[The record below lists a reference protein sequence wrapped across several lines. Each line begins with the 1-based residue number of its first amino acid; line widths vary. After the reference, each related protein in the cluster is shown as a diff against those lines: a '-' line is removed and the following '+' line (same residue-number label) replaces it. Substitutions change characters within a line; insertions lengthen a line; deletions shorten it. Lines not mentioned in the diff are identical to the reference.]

1 MKAVILAGGLG
12 TRLRPLTNNKPK
24 PMLPVGEK
32 PILEH
37 LIEWTKKGGIKSIVI
52 CVSYLKESIEEYFG
66 DGSKF
71 GVSIEYA
78 ISKKPLAT
86 AGQLKTAEQFIDDDF
101 VCMYGD
107 SIFNFSL
114 RSMIKQHTTKK
125 PMVTMSLNEYKTNLQ
140 YGVIETSKNGKV
152 ISWNEK
158 PEIKA
163 NVNMGCYIMNPLIFD
178 LIPKNKSY
186 GMDDVI
192 KKAMKKKQSVRSFV
206 TKKGFT
212 DIGKVISWNEKPE
225 IKANVNMGCY
235 IMNPLIFDL
244 IPKNKSYGMDD
255 VIKKAMK
262 KKQLVRSFVTKK
274 GFTDIG
280 NKESYMQACKEYE
293 QKQKRV
299 SK

>member
-12 TRLRPLTNNKPK
+12 TRLRPLTNSKPK

-37 LIEWTKKGGIKSIVI
+37 LVEWTKRGGIKSIVL
-52 CVSYLKESIEEYFG
+52 CVSYLRKSIEDYFE
-66 DGSKF
+66 DGKKF
-71 GVSIEYA
+71 GVTIEYA

-86 AGQLKTAEQFIDDDF
+86 AGQLKTAEEFIDDDF

-114 RSMIKQHTTKK
+114 RNMIKQHVMKK
-125 PMVTMSLNEYKTNLQ
+125 SFVTMGLNEFKTNLP
-140 YGVIETSKNGKV
+140 YGVIESSKNGRV

-163 NVNMGCYIMNPLIFD
+163 NVNMGCYVMNSDIFN
-178 LIPKNKSY
+178 LIPKNKPY

-192 KKAMKKKQSVRSFV
+192 KNAMKEKQKVNSF
-206 TKKGFT
+206 
-212 DIGKVISWNEKPE
+212 I
-225 IKANVNMGCY
+225 
-235 IMNPLIFDL
+235 
-244 IPKNKSYGMDD
+244 
-255 VIKKAMK
+255 
-262 KKQLVRSFVTKK
+262 TKK

-280 NKESYMQACKEYE
+280 NKESYTQACKEYDK
-293 QKQKRV
+293 KQKRD
-299 SK
+299 